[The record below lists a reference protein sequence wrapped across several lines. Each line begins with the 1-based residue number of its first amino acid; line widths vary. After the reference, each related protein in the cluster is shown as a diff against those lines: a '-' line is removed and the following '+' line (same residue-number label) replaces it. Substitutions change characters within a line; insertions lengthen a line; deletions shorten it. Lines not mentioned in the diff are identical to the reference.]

1 MKWKTIVITAIL
13 TIFAAVLALFSGCTG
28 SMDTATA
35 SKISALPFAVPAQ
48 FAYNAEATKENDL
61 LTFLSSSGT
70 TLIISHSHTAG
81 NYLEQALSQEIT
93 ETSLVRA
100 YKNAGLD
107 VSVTNLQVEKNEDSL
122 TYTFSVHLSTQH
134 GSTVTRKYI
143 HLTKQE
149 ALDLSC
155 GGNVVNED
163 AIDLDY
169 AALLQAVT
177 G

>member
-1 MKWKTIVITAIL
+1 MKWKTIVLTAIL
-13 TIFAAVLALFSGCTG
+13 TIFAAMLSVFSGCAG
-28 SMDTATA
+28 QIDHAAA
-35 SKISALPFAVPAQ
+35 SKISALPFAVPEQ
-48 FAYNAEATKENDL
+48 FTYNAEATRENDL
-61 LTFLSSSGT
+61 LTYLSRSGT
-70 TLIISHSHTAG
+70 TLIISYNQTAG
-81 NYLEQALSQEIT
+81 NFLEQALTQDIT
-93 ETSLVRA
+93 EASLVRS

-107 VSVTNLQVEKNEDSL
+107 VSVTGLQVEKAEDSL
-122 TYTFSVHLSTQH
+122 TYTFSVHLTTQH

-143 HLTKQE
+143 RLTKQE

-169 AALLQAVT
+169 AALLQAVR

>member
-13 TIFAAVLALFSGCTG
+13 TIFAVLLFFSGCAG
-28 SMDTATA
+28 RMDTAAA
-35 SKISALPFAVPAQ
+35 SRISALPFTVPKQ
-48 FAYNAEATKENDL
+48 FVYNAEATEQNEL
-61 LTFLSSSGT
+61 LTFLSESGT
-70 TLIISHSHTAG
+70 TLIISHSQTAG
-81 NYLEQALSQEIT
+81 NYLEQAMAKEIT
-93 ETSLVRA
+93 EASLVRS

-107 VSVTNLQVEKNEDSL
+107 VSITNLQVEKQKDSL
-122 TYTFSVHLSTQH
+122 TYTFSVHLSTRH

-155 GGNVVNED
+155 GGNVADED
-163 AIDLDY
+163 TIDLDY
-169 AALLQAVT
+169 GALLQAVA